1 MIRHRHGD
9 SFFLVTQ
16 DEHAKLSGA
25 LAARVGNDR
34 FAIPSPYEDVVRG
47 ISMHDSGWPLHDD
60 SPTLDPQGLP
70 LHVFESP
77 VEVSTMVW
85 TESVR
90 RASQAGDYCGLLVS
104 LHVLALSSIAQSH
117 FMAPDKR
124 LTHAREVF
132 ELNKFQQNQIE
143 AQEGFRNRLHMRT
156 DLPLQHGLAPR
167 GIGPAEDL
175 LLCNY
180 NLLKAMD
187 RVSLAM
193 LCSEPLFETIE
204 GVYPRPG
211 VEPIDL
217 HLRNLGEWTLRIDPW
232 PFDVPRIELQ
242 VPYRQVPAHA
252 YATVEDFRAV
262 YAKSPALNQKL
273 TLVRNG

>member
-16 DEHAKLSGA
+16 DEHAKLSGT
-25 LAARVGNDR
+25 LAARVGNDL
-34 FAIPSPYEDVVRG
+34 FAMPSPYDDVVRG

-60 SPTLDPQGLP
+60 SPTLDEKGLP

-77 VEVSTMVW
+77 AETSTAVW
-85 TESVR
+85 SESVR
-90 RASQAGDYCGLLVS
+90 RASEAGDYCGLLVS
-104 LHVLALSSIAQSH
+104 LHVLALSSIALSH
-117 FMAPDKR
+117 YMAPDKR
-124 LTHAREVF
+124 LTHARQVF

-143 AQEGFRNRLHMRT
+143 AQENLRNRLHLRT
-156 DLPLQHGLAPR
+156 DLPLQYGLAPR
-167 GIGPAEDL
+167 GSSAAEDL

-187 RVSLAM
+187 RVSLAL

-211 VEPIDL
+211 AEPIDL
-217 HLRNLGEWTLRIDPW
+217 RLRNLGEWTLRIDPW
-232 PFDVPRIELQ
+232 PLDQPILEVQ
-242 VPYRQVPAHA
+242 VPYRQVPARA
-252 YATVEDFRAV
+252 YASVEEFRAI
-262 YAKSPALNQKL
+262 YSQTPTLSQKL
-273 TLVRNG
+273 IIVDNR

>member
-16 DEHAKLSGA
+16 DDHAQLSGT
-25 LAARVGNDR
+25 LAARVGNAR
-34 FAIPSPYEDVVRG
+34 FAIPSPYDDVVRG

-60 SPTLDPQGLP
+60 SPTLDEQGLP

-85 TESVR
+85 SESVH
-90 RASQAGDYCGLLVS
+90 RAAQAGDYCGLLVS

-117 FMAPDKR
+117 YMSPQRR
-124 LTHAREVF
+124 LSHARQVF

-167 GIGPAEDL
+167 GSSPAEDL

-187 RVSLAM
+187 RVSLAL

-204 GVYPRPG
+204 GVYPQPG
-211 VEPIDL
+211 AEPIDL
-217 HLRNLGEWTLRIDPW
+217 RLRNLGEWTLRIDPW
-232 PFDVPRIELQ
+232 PFDQPNIEVQ
-242 VPYRQVPAHA
+242 VPYRQLPAKPHQNVEEFRTM
-252 YATVEDFRAV
+252 YAR
-262 YAKSPALNQKL
+262 SPALNQKV
-273 TLVRNG
+273 TLVNSG